1 MPGPGT
7 EGSGQGVQLAHPDY
21 KVNPRPRY
29 PMIARRNGYEGFV
42 VLKVLVLQNGKVGK
56 TELEKSSG
64 YDMLDNTALGA
75 VKKWIFIPGMK
86 DGVPIPSWVKVPIKF
101 QLNNG

>member
-1 MPGPGT
+1 
-7 EGSGQGVQLAHPDY
+7 
-21 KVNPRPRY
+21 
-29 PMIARRNGYEGFV
+29 MIARRNGYEGFV

-64 YDMLDNTALGA
+64 YDMLDNTALEA
-75 VKKWIFIPGMK
+75 VKKWIFFPGMK
-86 DGVPIPSWVKVPIKF
+86 DGVPISSWVKVPIKF